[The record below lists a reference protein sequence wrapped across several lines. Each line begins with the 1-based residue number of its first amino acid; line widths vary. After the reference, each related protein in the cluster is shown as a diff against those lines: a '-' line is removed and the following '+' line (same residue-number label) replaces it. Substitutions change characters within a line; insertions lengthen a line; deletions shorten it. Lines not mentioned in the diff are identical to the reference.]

1 MSRRVGSPNAAVIAV
16 TVDANSVGVR
26 SRRPAELE
34 AAEPVGAELGETV
47 STPIFYLR
55 R

>member
-1 MSRRVGSPNAAVIAV
+1 MGY
-16 TVDANSVGVR
+16 
-26 SRRPAELE
+26 E
-34 AAEPVGAELGETV
+34 AFQIFAHCAEPVGAELGETV